1 MPALQISFEGNL
13 VIRVKKVTDPVEEI
27 DGHRILV
34 DRLWPRGVKKE
45 DVVFEEWIKE
55 IAPSTTL
62 RQWFGHDPSKWEEF
76 REMYWKELDAKQEHL
91 NRLLFFVK
99 RGDVTLLFGSK
110 ERNHNNAVALKEY
123 LENLMVNKQNN
134 RPKQVIVKK

>member
-1 MPALQISFEGNL
+1 M
-13 VIRVKKVTDPVEEI
+13 IRVKRVLDPVEDI

-45 DVVFEEWIKE
+45 DIIFEEWIKE

-76 REMYWKELDAKQEHL
+76 REMYWRELDAKQEHL
-91 NRLLFFVK
+91 KRLLFFVN

-110 ERNHNNAVALKEY
+110 EREHNNAVALKEY
-123 LENLMVNKQNN
+123 LETKLLASKNTAT
-134 RPKQVIVKK
+134 RQVILKKESKS